1 MNSYIIAT
9 VSMIAAAVLIAATI
23 AVPISSNSA
32 YAATSIHGQNA
43 QNGLSQSAN
52 QAGLVN
58 VGNVGIPVAAN
69 VDASCAVNVLSATS
83 C

>member
-32 YAATSIHGQNA
+32 YALVG
-43 QNGLSQSAN
+43 QSARQGLA
-52 QAGLVN
+52 QAGSTQNGLVN
-58 VGNVGIPVAAN
+58 VGNVGIPVQAQ
-69 VDASCAVNVLSATS
+69 VGVSCAVVVLSNTGD
-83 C
+83 CQ

>member
-32 YAATSIHGQNA
+32 YALTVGQNA
-43 QNGLSQSAN
+43 QNGLRQSAN

-58 VGNVGIPVAAN
+58 VGNVGIPVAAD
-69 VDASCAVNVLSATS
+69 VAVSCAVNVLSATS